1 MGNAA
6 KTPCYKRGEGCTG
19 QGRKRRK
26 KGREIY
32 KVCHWEELDPRPLL
46 ALRSSAVSFTS
57 FHGSHSKKQTKCSL
71 SSFQW
76 LLMCFSVMSRNRDPA
91 TTSICMHSAPAA
103 WLDVSA
109 PFFSPSPPAAVQFLT
124 IGSNNSFSPTS
135 SSSFQDSR
143 LDCLLD
149 MQSPPDPDSPSSRCG
164 RRGLEFPQ

>member
-1 MGNAA
+1 MPKAICISENGIGSAA
-6 KTPCYKRGEGCTG
+6 T
-19 QGRKRRK
+19 
-26 KGREIY
+26 
-32 KVCHWEELDPRPLL
+32 
-46 ALRSSAVSFTS
+46 ALRWHEGGVPSAEQPC
-57 FHGSHSKKQTKCSL
+57 SKLSVAARFSL
-71 SSFQW
+71 TLTQW